1 VIAASSLRP
10 LSRGRSRLGL
20 AVVVLAAYL
29 ASAVVSGH
37 LSPLARHPVLDGF
50 GTPQAY
56 RWVNPPPDQAAS
68 NQKPGS
74 ASTTLRLANGASGYV
89 FTPDGQAALIV
100 GKRTFQGRGATGQ
113 TGILVTISPLD
124 PGTLGKLPLHLE
136 ASGNAYLVKASFQ
149 PSGQAISAFTAPVTL
164 LLIYPA
170 VASSGIR
177 PPPRTILWSNDGAHW
192 TKLPTRD
199 SHQGLQAVATIRS
212 PGTFVVATAPIPAA
226 AATNSRLRL
235 LAIGIMVGLA
245 VFVLAGIAYVLRT
258 RRREAK

>member
-1 VIAASSLRP
+1 MAPHPYRR
-10 LSRGRSRLGL
+10 LSRGRSRFGL
-20 AVVVLAAYL
+20 AVVVVTAYL

-56 RWVNPPPDQAAS
+56 RWVNPPPDQAAT

-74 ASTTLRLANGASGYV
+74 AHTTLRLANGASGYV
-89 FTPDGQAALIV
+89 FTPDGQGALIV
-100 GKRTFQGRGATGQ
+100 GKRTFQGQGAAGQ
-113 TGILVTISPLD
+113 TGVMVTISPLD
-124 PGTLGKLPLHLE
+124 PATLGKLPPHLE

-164 LLIYPA
+164 LLIYPPI
-170 VASSGIR
+170 ASSGIR
-177 PPPRTILWSNDGAHW
+177 PPPRTILWSKDGTRW
-192 TKLPTRD
+192 TKLPTQD

-212 PGTFVVATAPIPAA
+212 PGTFVVATAPVPASA
-226 AATNSRLRL
+226 TTNSRLRL
-235 LAIGIMVGLA
+235 LAIGIMVALA
-245 VFVLAGIAYVLRT
+245 IFVLAGIAYVLRT

>member
-1 VIAASSLRP
+1 MAASSPRSP
-10 LSRGRSRLGL
+10 SRRRFRIGL
-20 AVVVLAAYL
+20 AVGVVTAYL
-29 ASAVVSGH
+29 GSAVLSGH

-50 GTPQAY
+50 GTQQPY
-56 RWVNPPPDQAAS
+56 RWVSPPPNQAAT
-68 NQKPGS
+68 NQKPAA
-74 ASTTLRLANGASGYV
+74 ASMILRLADGASGYV

-100 GKRTFQGRGATGQ
+100 GKRTFQGPGAAGQ
-113 TGILVTISPLD
+113 TGVLVTISPLD
-124 PGTLGKLPLHLE
+124 PRTLGKLPPRLE
-136 ASGNAYLVKASFQ
+136 ASGNAYLVKTSFQ

-170 VASSGIR
+170 IASSGIR
-177 PPPRTILWSNDGAHW
+177 PPPRTILWSKDGVRW
-192 TKLPTRD
+192 KEFPTQD

-212 PGTFVVATAPIPAA
+212 PGYFVVATAPISAA
-226 AATNSRLRL
+226 ATTNSRLRL

>member
-1 VIAASSLRP
+1 MMAASPPRP
-10 LSRGRSRLGL
+10 RSRRRSRIGL
-20 AVVVLAAYL
+20 AVAVVAGYL

-74 ASTTLRLANGASGYV
+74 ASTTLRLADGASGYV

-100 GKRTFQGRGATGQ
+100 GKRTFQGKGAAGQ
-113 TGILVTISPLD
+113 TGVLITISPLD
-124 PGTLGKLPLHLE
+124 PRTLGKLPPHLE
-136 ASGNAYLVKASFQ
+136 SSGNAYRVKTSFQ

-170 VASSGIR
+170 IASSGIR
-177 PPPRTILWSNDGAHW
+177 PPPRTILWSKAGASW
-192 TKLPTRD
+192 TKLPTQD
-199 SHQGLQAVATIRS
+199 SHQGLQAVATIRA
-212 PGTFVVATAPIPAA
+212 PGTFLVATAPIPAA
-226 AATNSRLRL
+226 ATTNSRLRL

-258 RRREAK
+258 RRRGAT